1 LPAHRKIFAGTM
13 RVAGMRQYTPMHNP
27 LMPFSGALKRRMNFD
42 QADAAMTERQGT
54 CAAL

>member
-13 RVAGMRQYTPMHNP
+13 RVTGMRQYTPMHKT

-42 QADAAMTERQGT
+42 QTDAAMTERQGT